1 MSTQKGTRR
10 VWFGPVH
17 PPLNDQGEAGPPGK
31 GPQLWVHPPSHSCGL
46 PSTRGGGPGVVLY
59 MSLDIMEPCSETW

>member
-10 VWFGPVH
+10 AWFGPVH
-17 PPLNDQGEAGPPGK
+17 PPLNEQGEAGPRGK

-46 PSTRGGGPGVVLY
+46 PSTRGGGPGVVLN
-59 MSLDIMEPCSETW
+59 MSLDITEPCSQTW